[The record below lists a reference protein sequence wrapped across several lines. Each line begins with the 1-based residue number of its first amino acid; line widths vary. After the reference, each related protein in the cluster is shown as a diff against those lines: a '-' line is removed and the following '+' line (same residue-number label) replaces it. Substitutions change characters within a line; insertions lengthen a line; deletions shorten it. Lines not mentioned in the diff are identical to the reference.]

1 VPGRGHQAPPQRR
14 RPPAHARPERVAFR
28 GSVSS
33 YLGLRADYHT
43 YRLRRRLMLEGLP
56 PWWRKAARVD
66 AGLRKVAL
74 KK

>member
-1 VPGRGHQAPPQRR
+1 
-14 RPPAHARPERVAFR
+14 
-28 GSVSS
+28 VSS